1 MTLRSISIFGWSPA
15 RPPASRQQP
24 AVRRSTP
31 SSIPCCDRGRSRS
44 DLQGSTLQMP
54 RSPTAKFAVRSVSH
68 RKFGVFPCGY
78 FFSRTA
84 TSASSSQIGKHKK
97 DYRSKRRLHI
107 RVSRR
112 TGIPPW
118 AHIIGPHR
126 NLSLPSSFPFNFSVT
141 LFPYLLPAMAPP
153 RFTPWTPEEDKL
165 LIEAVAACECF
176 HTR

>member
-1 MTLRSISIFGWSPA
+1 MYNDHPSPVFTVPYQRWVIDKSA
-15 RPPASRQQP
+15 RPCGELSKEGCLFFYFLRGLVRMQNNDFAVDFNFWLEPRPTPGVTSTP

-44 DLQGSTLQMP
+44 DLQGSTFQMP

-97 DYRSKRRLHI
+97 DYRSKQRLHI
-107 RVSRR
+107 RVSR
-112 TGIPPW
+112 
-118 AHIIGPHR
+118 
-126 NLSLPSSFPFNFSVT
+126 
-141 LFPYLLPAMAPP
+141 
-153 RFTPWTPEEDKL
+153 
-165 LIEAVAACECF
+165 
-176 HTR
+176 